1 MVTGMIAVI
10 VAVYLFKMQ
19 SYINVQKRNK
29 KYKTTMI

>member
-19 SYINVQKRNK
+19 SYINVEN
-29 KYKTTMI
+29 